1 MQKEEE
7 EQIKNVFYSFISKM
21 NDWERFCNVID
32 QDKTLSFEMRFEK
45 QKSQL
50 VDIFNEYCTKKERKF
65 GKPTTISYG
74 NEGSYEYDPDLEKI
88 SLIEESDRK
97 DKAVIFTET
106 AGTLP
111 SKYQYTIKKINNHW
125 YIDSKKR
132 YSNWKKKWIDHSL

>member
-106 AGTLP
+106 AGALP